1 MSTKKAAR
9 TRLHVVATAAS
20 TVPPFPELDRVV
32 SEAQAAQILGYSK
45 DTLRREFRT
54 GRAPARVRLS
64 DRRIGYRLS
73 AIYRFLEACTEA
85 PGACESA

>member
-45 DTLRREFRT
+45 DTLRRKFRASA
-54 GRAPARVRLS
+54 GALIGPSHRLS
-64 DRRIGYRLS
+64 VVRNLP
-73 AIYRFLEACTEA
+73 F
-85 PGACESA
+85 P